1 MRYNGLKSLHSR
13 INYWNDEM
21 WFMTPFFT
29 VLYTCF
35 FLMLITATVSISIA
49 FAQTSNDQVKIGN
62 RWFDKHT
69 PTALELNDLKVTT
82 HGVHD
87 WLQRSDGNICMN
99 PLSPTTVIAQKTWQ
113 NQIDYVKTHGGRLNY
128 LDNPWPLLCSTNL
141 SQALD
146 YYRVYVNHK

>member
-1 MRYNGLKSLHSR
+1 MSIILFVTIVIFS
-13 INYWNDEM
+13 
-21 WFMTPFFT
+21 MT
-29 VLYTCF
+29 
-35 FLMLITATVSISIA
+35 MITGGKVYA
-49 FAQTSNDQVKIGN
+49 NDQVKIGN

-87 WLQRSDGNICMN
+87 WLQRPDGTICMN
-99 PLSPTTVIAQKTWQ
+99 PLSPTTVITQKTWPI
-113 NQIDYVKTHGGRLNY
+113 QIDYVKTHGGQLNY

-146 YYRVYVNHK
+146 YYSVYVNHK

>member
-1 MRYNGLKSLHSR
+1 MNKQIAIILFVSIVALS
-13 INYWNDEM
+13 
-21 WFMTPFFT
+21 TT
-29 VLYTCF
+29 
-35 FLMLITATVSISIA
+35 LITGRVYA
-49 FAQTSNDQVKIGN
+49 NDQVKIGN

-87 WLQRSDGNICMN
+87 WLQRSDGTICMN
-99 PLSPTTVIAQKTWQ
+99 PLSPTTVITQKTWQ
-113 NQIDYVKTHGGRLNY
+113 IQIDYVKTHGGKLNY

-146 YYRVYVNHK
+146 YYSVYVNHN